1 MPREKLSSGSIHP
14 RCPDNSDTTIER
26 LTKLLSST
34 RSSVYND
41 VVSVDDLISLYKTA
55 SKRSLLQYLS
65 AEQMTEVLS
74 ICGTLSLPPPRLSSV
89 YDSYLVPFFQP
100 PSGNISYWPF
110 VMKVAKDKER
120 LWHNLTVQDRYW
132 VMRACLAGIPFVE
145 NGKIC
150 SGYWAK
156 FFKFSSLI

>member
-1 MPREKLSSGSIHP
+1 MPREELSSGSIHP
-14 RCPDNSDTTIER
+14 RCPGNSDTTIER
-26 LTKLLSST
+26 LAKLLSST
-34 RSSVYND
+34 RSSAYND

-74 ICGTLSLPPPRLSSV
+74 ICGTLSLPLPRLSSV
-89 YDSYLVPFFQP
+89 YDSYLVQFFQP

-110 VMKVAKDKER
+110 VLTVAKDKER

-132 VMRACLAGIPFVE
+132 VMRACLASIPFVE
-145 NGKIC
+145 GGKIR
-150 SGYWAK
+150 SGK
-156 FFKFSSLI
+156 RLLGPVF